1 MKEKPELFLHEE
13 VTLLALSDDEGRIE
27 TEWYSQVV
35 AGAVLAELMRRKHVR
50 IQSMTEAKSTGS
62 LFDRKPKLVV
72 IDPQP
77 IGDSL
82 ADEWL
87 KEISASPKL
96 RPVDHWLVK
105 IAGTKE
111 LKARVA
117 ERLVKLGILEQ
128 REAKVLWVF
137 NRVVYPEA
145 KAAPEAEIR
154 QRLEAAIFSDTA
166 EVEVATVILLSLVNG
181 GAFLPHLFDRKAL
194 KSRRMHIE
202 TVIAGEKLGAATAA
216 LIESIQVMIVA
227 LMVASTV
234 TVTSS

>member
-1 MKEKPELFLHEE
+1 M
-13 VTLLALSDDEGRIE
+13 
-27 TEWYSQVV
+27 
-35 AGAVLAELMRRKHVR
+35 
-50 IQSMTEAKSTGS
+50 
-62 LFDRKPKLVV
+62 V

-145 KAAPEAEIR
+145 KVAPEAEIR

-166 EVEVATVILLSLVNG
+166 EVEVATVILLSLVN
-181 GAFLPHLFDRKAL
+181 LSLI
-194 KSRRMHIE
+194 HI
-202 TVIAGEKLGAATAA
+202 
-216 LIESIQVMIVA
+216 
-227 LMVASTV
+227 
-234 TVTSS
+234 